1 MDPELDPVLDPVMDP
16 IMDPAIKPST
26 NLQQNPDRNPC
37 GHLTPKDSKLSIG
50 LHNSLPQIPNLA
62 TIPLTYLL
70 TYFFPKIKDLNN
82 LDLLSIIIQYL
93 LLLIFF

>member
-1 MDPELDPVLDPVMDP
+1 MDPVLDPVLDPVMDP

-37 GHLTPKDSKLSIG
+37 GHPTPKDSKLCFG
-50 LHNSLPQIPNLA
+50 LHNSLPQLPNLA

-70 TYFFPKIKDLNN
+70 
-82 LDLLSIIIQYL
+82 
-93 LLLIFF
+93 IFSKNKRSE